1 MKKIWSCVA
10 ALAVILPSLVVA
22 TEPSTDLPPIVAKSI
37 DFHGAEAFHDAR
49 VSLTLASASGSSR
62 IEAWTDGQGFE
73 YVVGATTRD
82 GEERRVR
89 FSNLDGDNRVEQW
102 LDGAPV
108 EMDAEGAGGAERWL
122 MARVYFPFLPFR
134 LADPG
139 VYFQDLGVETWG
151 ERDLHRVKVTFE
163 PGSSPDADDEFLY
176 WFDPDSG
183 RMEQFA
189 YSFHTGNGGLRLRQA
204 IEFQRV
210 GGILFSDQAN
220 LGVNFPEGGPSQP
233 VDVITPAFAAEE
245 MERVSTVTLEDVVVE
260 PAEVAVGGDAGGDS

>member
-1 MKKIWSCVA
+1 MKKIWSFVA
-10 ALAVILPSLVVA
+10 ALAVVLPSLVVA
-22 TEPSTDLPPIVAKSI
+22 TEPSTEPSTDMPPIVAKSI
-37 DFHGAEAFHDAR
+37 DFHGGEALHDAR

-62 IEAWTDGQGFE
+62 IVAWTDGEGFD
-73 YVVGATTRD
+73 YVVSSTNRD
-82 GEERRVR
+82 GEEMRVR
-89 FSNLDGDNRVEQW
+89 FSNTDGDNRVEQW
-102 LDGAPV
+102 LDGEPV
-108 EMDAEGAGGAERWL
+108 EMDAEGAGWAERWL

-139 VYFQDLGVETWG
+139 VYFQDLGTETWG
-151 ERDLHRVKVTFE
+151 DRDLHRVKVTFE

-204 IEFQRV
+204 IDFQRV

-220 LGVNFPEGGPSQP
+220 LGVNFPEGGPAQP

-260 PAEVAVGGDAGGDS
+260 PAQASSGGGS